1 MNKTNKKFIIF
12 YLVLFVVVFTALI
25 YIDSILERP
34 LREINLAPLPLA
46 TISYSKIV
54 DVDKEIIFDTFA
66 DFKNYPRVLPNNIL
80 SVINIPEKQSVYD
93 ITLTQMGI
101 TAILKAEHTVEPYH
115 KQVLEVIDG
124 DAQGTTITQTFEPY
138 DNKTK
143 ISIDIDLKA
152 RGILTPFSYLPII
165 NANHA
170 IDTIIESFVV
180 YSTRSY
186 TLNEKIVDDLYR
198 EMLLRPVDIHGLEKY
213 STLLDEEKIT
223 IEEIRNELL
232 NSEEYQAIILR
243 AGMKDVSDLSEDTKD
258 SIDELYDIVLRRNA
272 DTYAL
277 QLFGSALE
285 NGNMSLSDISKILL
299 TSDEFSG
306 NPVET
311 REKEETYELKEDWK
325 TVKKLYHEIH
335 GAPPEYK
342 IMRAYGILFESGVL
356 TLEEIRSMLESLCIS
371 QQGQKC
377 IDRLA
382 GIEQEGDLEKWV
394 KAYG

>member
-12 YLVLFVVVFTALI
+12 YLVLSVVVFTALI
-25 YIDSILERP
+25 YIDSSLDRP
-34 LREINLAPLPLA
+34 SRELNLAPVPLA

-54 DVDKEIIFDTFA
+54 DVDKEVIFNTFA
-66 DFKNYPRVLPNNIL
+66 DFKNYPHILPNNIV
-80 SVINIPEKQSVYD
+80 SVTNIPEKQSVYD

-101 TAILKAEHTVEPYH
+101 IAKLKAEHIIEPYH
-115 KQVLEVIDG
+115 KQVIEVIDG
-124 DAQGTTITQTFEPY
+124 AAQGTTITQTFEPY

-152 RGILTPFSYLPII
+152 GGILTPFSYLPVI
-165 NANHA
+165 NANSA
-170 IDTIIESFVV
+170 IDTIVQSFVE

-198 EMLLRPVDIHGLEKY
+198 EMLLRPVDIHGLVTY

-223 IEEIRNELL
+223 IEEIRNELS
-232 NSEEYQAIILR
+232 NSEEYQSNILR
-243 AGMKDVSDLSEDTKD
+243 ANLKDISDLSEDTKN
-258 SIDELYDIVLRRNA
+258 SIDELYDIILRRNA
-272 DTYAL
+272 DTNAL
-277 QLFGSALE
+277 QIFGSALE
-285 NGNMSLSDISKILL
+285 NGNMSLSDISKVLL

-311 REKEETYELKEDWK
+311 REKSETYELNENWK
-325 TVKKLYHEIH
+325 TVKILYHEIH

-342 IMRAYGILFESGVL
+342 IMRSYGILFESGVL
-356 TLEEIRSMLESLCIS
+356 TLEEIQSMLESLCIS

-382 GIEQEGDLEKWV
+382 GIKQEHDQAISASAHG
-394 KAYG
+394 